1 MTAHQYGRK
10 ATAAFLEKA
19 LAAETYDDQQE
30 IVDQYF
36 DEMQQRG
43 YTLDTPDLESIIKHE
58 PIRRAWMERQRARGR
73 EELGRTQTYN
83 KMEERETKRFLN
95 LFRLYSDEIEQW
107 EKKKDQED
115 IEIEEHAQ
123 TFHKLLMSNPHL
135 AKAVLNNEKITA
147 IIETALDELKAN
159 VKRLEEEF
167 EDRVFGLTQAIEHA
181 AEAKQLSETFERRV
195 TEMQD
200 AMDVNDVARGEAEQA
215 SEDLRAELKTCND
228 LTDSL
233 KHDIDRLSTRNSHLD
248 EQVTYLKEE
257 LSQAEKVRDRY
268 EGDRNNLRMDKSRI
282 INERDS
288 LVTELDVLFVQ
299 RDGLLA
305 EEANLTTERDSL
317 LAERE
322 SLVVD
327 LDMLSKDRENLIEER
342 DGLVVERNCLVI
354 EFHELSTE
362 RDGLLAEEANLT
374 AERDSLLSMRDALA
388 DNLDELYQDRND
400 LIKEREG
407 LTVEKEGLLI
417 ERHNL
422 VQQRSDLQDRFD
434 TKCREAE
441 DLRKANQD
449 VSGALEQTEK
459 ELALLR
465 SSSEREKEGLE
476 NRLKQ
481 QGEEAAENAK
491 KAAETHALDLDI
503 RDEVLQESDAR
514 CETLEQKN
522 AELMTKLK
530 TAEDRTVELVQEVDS
545 AKVEQQDSHHR
556 IEQAGDT
563 VNAAR
568 HLLGQYVGEVTG
580 IRLAGN
586 NLLDI
591 MLQQQAKSFERLTL
605 NSDSDPQ
612 VVFQR
617 CTPRMTFETEGP
629 ALTPVTHAMNLWLAT
644 HSDTSWFKDSQAL
657 FNADI
662 ADYHS
667 KEVYFWVSK
676 ALDAG
681 IPALENVD
689 PTKPNNYKK
698 TLTLLQG
705 IAFLSSLAQLS
716 QHPLDDVRGLLE
728 RLKHSLGNSNLLGA
742 GSVIGLVFSTVKS
755 SVESGDPIESWV
767 TAPTSTIEVNQRLD
781 GSNSAVGVNRCI
793 IADAVTPGN
802 FILIDQIGINEVLY
816 HFCEQ
821 EVDRLDIGD
830 DDMLRLMFLEH
841 PVLLRSGHEFSLQMD
856 VALDQHVCQWVE
868 TFMVSKI

>member
-19 LAAETYDDQQE
+19 LAADTYDDQQE

-58 PIRRAWMERQRARGR
+58 PIRRAWMERQRTRGR

-107 EKKKDQED
+107 EMKNDQED

-123 TFHKLLMSNPHL
+123 TFHKLLMSNPRL
-135 AKAVLNNEKITA
+135 AKAVLDNEKVTA

-167 EDRVFGLTQAIEHA
+167 EDRVFGLTQATEHA
-181 AEAKQLSETFERRV
+181 AEAKQLSETFEQRV
-195 TEMQD
+195 TELQD

-215 SEDLRAELKTCND
+215 SEDLRAKLETCND

-233 KHDIDRLSTRNSHLD
+233 KHDIERLSTRNSHLD
-248 EQVTYLKEE
+248 EQVTDLKEE
-257 LSQAEKVRDRY
+257 LTQAEKVRDRY

-282 INERDS
+282 TKEMDS
-288 LVTELDVLFVQ
+288 LVTELDALFVQ

-322 SLVVD
+322 SLIVD
-327 LDMLSKDRENLIEER
+327 LDKLSKNRDNLIEER
-342 DGLVVERNCLVI
+342 DGLAAERNCLVT
-354 EFHELSTE
+354 EFDELSTE

-374 AERDSLLSMRDALA
+374 AERDSLLAMWDTLA
-388 DNLDELYQDRND
+388 DNLDELSQDRND
-400 LIKEREG
+400 LIKEREDLTFEKGG
-407 LTVEKEGLLI
+407 LVVE
-417 ERHNL
+417 RDNL
-422 VQQRSDLQDRFD
+422 VQQRNDLQDRFD
-434 TKCREAE
+434 TKCRETE
-441 DLRKANQD
+441 DLRKVNQD
-449 VSGALEQTEK
+449 VSRVLEQTQK
-459 ELALLR
+459 ELAMLR
-465 SSSEREKEGLE
+465 SSSEREKESLE

-491 KAAETHALDLDI
+491 EAADNHALDLEI
-503 RDEVLQESDAR
+503 RDEVLQESNAR
-514 CETLEQKN
+514 CESLEQEN

-530 TAEDRTVELVQEVDS
+530 DAEDRTATLVQEVDS
-545 AKVEQQDSHHR
+545 AKIEQQDSHHR
-556 IEQAGDT
+556 VEQAGDT

-568 HLLGQYVGEVTG
+568 HLLGQYVGETTG
-580 IRLAGN
+580 TRLAGTA
-586 NLLDI
+586 LLDV
-591 MLQQQAKSFERLTL
+591 MLQQQAILFEHLTL
-605 NSDSDPQ
+605 DSGSK
-612 VVFQR
+612 VTLQR
-617 CTPRMTFETEGP
+617 RIPRMTFEAEGP
-629 ALTPVTHAMNLWLAT
+629 ALTPVTHAMNLWLAIQ
-644 HSDTSWFKDSQAL
+644 SDTSWFKDSQAL

-662 ADYHS
+662 ADYQS
-667 KEVYFWVSK
+667 KEVCFWVSK

-681 IPALENVD
+681 ISALENDD
-689 PTKPNNYKK
+689 PTKPNNYKR

-728 RLKHSLGNSNLLGA
+728 RVKHSLENSTLLGA
-742 GSVIGLVFSTVKS
+742 GSVIGLIFSTVKS
-755 SVESGDPIESWV
+755 GVESGDPIESWI
-767 TAPTSTIEVNQRLD
+767 TAPTSTNEVNQRLD
-781 GSNSAVGVNRCI
+781 GSNSAVGANRCI

-802 FILIDQIGINEVLY
+802 FILIDQIGIDEVLY
-816 HFCEQ
+816 HFSEQ
-821 EVDRLDIGD
+821 EVDRLDTGD
-830 DDMLRLMFLEH
+830 DDMLRLIFLEH
-841 PVLLRSGHEFSLQMD
+841 PVLFQSGNEFPLQMD
-856 VALDQHVCQWVE
+856 FELDQHISQWVD